1 MQMNACQCT
10 HKLTS
15 TTTMSF
21 CGTTSARAALAL
33 PVQKHLSV
41 SVRLQMTARRKP
53 ALTSCS
59 RGNRTLRSPAPEI
72 ACSEPEQC
80 EHQDQWHTRHDQ
92 WLPPLGSHLMRSSTK
107 VLGLLCVMVA
117 MACGEGDEE
126 LSLKPRNVSRARVI
140 RPPTV
145 KRAVLLPCEAL
156 LRRGGILAEAFQAVI
171 LRFLSPGKLQATC
184 VHPTVVNWPQTCA
197 PCRYC
202 PALYKP
208 DAILHWLMSDAHGNT
223 TLSKQN
229 IEQRL
234 QDPGMARKCEARGPI
249 HFCYSWV
256 WWVRGW
262 LLAGSVDGYKLRRL
276 VFCMTVSILVPDIGH
291 GPAVAAHQL
300 QAADCRTPSQ
310 AMQLLRPSWRW

>member
-21 CGTTSARAALAL
+21 CGTTSARAPLAL
-33 PVQKHLSV
+33 TVQNHLSV

-117 MACGEGDEE
+117 MACGEG
-126 LSLKPRNVSRARVI
+126 
-140 RPPTV
+140 
-145 KRAVLLPCEAL
+145 
-156 LRRGGILAEAFQAVI
+156 FQAVI

-184 VHPTVVNWPQTCA
+184 VHPTVVNWPQTFA